1 MSHIISLK
9 STVFSVVELRV
20 TCDITSKNRNV
31 KTHMSGTSSGTN
43 THRANT
49 FLKLKYFITLQDA
62 FKIDCND

>member
-1 MSHIISLK
+1 MISLN
-9 STVFSVVELRV
+9 SAVFWVVELRV

-43 THRANT
+43 THETNT
-49 FLKLKYFITLQDA
+49 FLKLKYLITLHDA